1 MALQVTGHA
10 YIVGARTFPIAAEFR
25 DAGVTD
31 QARGRAAQTCIS
43 ALHDVEGTRAVST
56 THRLG
61 STPQTVRFGIFD
73 AAFPPVLTIA
83 SGDRVIVECVS
94 GGPEVM
100 PDPAGPFRI
109 PSALAAIHAANLPRM
124 GPHILTGPI
133 AIDGAEPGDLL
144 EVRIEAVEPNLD
156 WGYCAFRPLA
166 GALPED
172 FPERLV
178 SHIAIDRAAG
188 RCSPPWGGALPLMP
202 FFGTMGVAPPAF
214 YGALSSRE
222 PREHGGNLDCKELR
236 AGSSLFLPV
245 WVPGALFSVGDG
257 HGRQGDGE
265 VCVNALETGLTGT
278 FRFILHKAEG
288 ETRRPIAKTD
298 GHWIVLGL
306 DEDLDL
312 AMKQA
317 VREAIALIC
326 RETGLSRAH
335 AYQLCSLAV
344 DFRVTQVV
352 NGVKGVHGM
361 IDRDMLEGL
370 RRA

>member
-1 MALQVTGHA
+1 MM
-10 YIVGARTFPIAAEFR
+10 
-25 DAGVTD
+25 
-31 QARGRAAQTCIS
+31 S
-43 ALHDVEGTRAVST
+43 N
-56 THRLG
+56 THYLD
-61 STPQTVRFGIFD
+61 STPDTVRFGIFD
-73 AAFPPVLTIA
+73 AAFPPVLKIA
-83 SGDRVIVECVS
+83 SGDRVVVACVS

-100 PDPAGPFRI
+100 PDPTGPYRI
-109 PSALAAIHAANLPRM
+109 PGALVAIHEAHLPRM

-133 AIDGAEPGDLL
+133 EIEGAEPGDLL
-144 EVRIEAVEPNLD
+144 EVQIEGIEPNLD

-178 SHIAIDRAAG
+178 SHIAIDKAG
-188 RCSPPWGGALPLMP
+188 GQCHLPWGGSLPLAP
-202 FFGTMGVAPPAF
+202 FFGTMGVAPPAV
-214 YGALSSRE
+214 YGSISSRE
-222 PREHGGNLDCKELR
+222 PREHGGNLDNKELR

-245 WVPGALFSVGDG
+245 WVEGARFSVGDG

-278 FRFILHKAEG
+278 FRFVLHKG
-288 ETRRPIAKTD
+288 DGKTRRPFAKTRD
-298 GHWIVLGL
+298 YWIVMGL

-326 RETGLSRAH
+326 RETGMARAH

-352 NGVKGVHGM
+352 NGMKGVHGM
-361 IDRDMLEGL
+361 IDRAML
-370 RRA
+370 AQYD